1 MTNRPRVYI
10 SFAHTDGMEF
20 VRRLGFALSLY
31 ADVYWDRRVQTG
43 EHPAQIR
50 AEIDRC
56 DYFLLVTT
64 PYSLASKWCE
74 LELVQA
80 YTHGKAIALAHIYSG
95 EGMTDPELDNKFTYG
110 DFTENFEAG
119 FRTLTTMILGQPYPS
134 WESFSGAP
142 VSTLLNYM
150 KAGVIPAA
158 ITKQVGEQV
167 LVQKMWGAVTDEL
180 GAKKAAKVFFS
191 TPLTASGFL
200 TQSKALADQFEKI
213 KDKRHTD
220 LMKQAIAVVET
231 CVNTLLPLTDDQ
243 HLTAGQVAYDMLM
256 QTKSLIETKQTS
268 DRDFEKLHVTKTFF
282 DFDVAEQL
290 RATINDYARRSR
302 GMY

>member
-1 MTNRPRVYI
+1 MDNRPSVYI
-10 SFAHTDGMEF
+10 SYAHPDAMEF
-20 VRRLGFALSLY
+20 VRRLGFALGLY
-31 ADVYWDRRVQTG
+31 MDAYWDRRVQVGAYPTSL
-43 EHPAQIR
+43 E
-50 AEIDRC
+50 AEIATRDH
-56 DYFLLVTT
+56 FLLLMT
-64 PYSLASKWCE
+64 PYALASEWCKHE
-74 LELVQA
+74 LA
-80 YTHGKAIALAHIYSG
+80 YAQSHGKSIVLARLYAG
-95 EGMTDPELDNKFTYG
+95 EGTSDTALEAKYPCG
-110 DFTENFEAG
+110 DFTADFETG
-119 FRTLTTMILGQPYPS
+119 FRKLTSSMLGQPYSS

-142 VSTLLNYM
+142 INTLLNYM

-167 LVQKMWGAVTDEL
+167 LVQKLWGVVTDEL
-180 GAKKAAKVFFS
+180 GPKKAAKVFFS
-191 TPLTASGFL
+191 TPLTASGLL

-243 HLTAGQVAYDMLM
+243 HLAAGQVAYDMLM

-282 DFDVAEQL
+282 DFDVAERL